1 MCAVKSQR
9 GVVVSHSGHPRGFT
23 LVELLVVIG
32 IIAVLIAILLPSLSR
47 ARAQA
52 VSVQC
57 LSNLRQIGQV
67 CMQYATENK
76 GWFPPCQPDS
86 IRQLTGG
93 GKMAG
98 NSAVGLNPAPSHR
111 VRQELFRRLKGGT
124 LIFYCPANL
133 QDGSTQFLDGN
144 VANSNTDS
152 FQAPRAELDAP
163 YGTNSPN
170 HYAVVIGYWYVANPW
185 RPGGH
190 GGPTPAAYVL
200 PPEAISWEEYGHRQ
214 FVDVNKNG
222 TAKDEYLSKMGQKR
236 ATEIVIATDKS
247 RQGGAGWLFLHGKLG
262 FNPAGNNSTNIVK
275 TAWKNNLYGDGHAES
290 VRPDQV
296 VHRWGNPATP
306 SAHAAW

>member
-1 MCAVKSQR
+1 MCPVKSQR
-9 GVVVSHSGHPRGFT
+9 SVVSHSGGHPRGFT

-47 ARAQA
+47 ARAHA

-57 LSNLRQIGQV
+57 LSNLRQIGQI
-67 CMQYATENK
+67 CIQYATENK
-76 GWFPPCQPDS
+76 GWFPPAQPDS
-86 IRQLTGG
+86 IRNITAGG
-93 GKMAG
+93 MMAG
-98 NSAVGLNPAPSHR
+98 NNANGGAGRSHLL
-111 VRQELFRRLKGGT
+111 RQDLFRRLKGGT
-124 LIFYCPANL
+124 MIFYCPANL
-133 QDGSTQFLDGN
+133 QDQNRQFLDDGPI
-144 VANSNTDS
+144 AAEPET
-152 FQAPRAELDAP
+152 FRAPRA
-163 YGTNSPN
+163 TISPGEPGFIG
-170 HYAVVIGYWYVANPW
+170 AVTIGYWYVANPW

-190 GGPTPAAYVL
+190 GGPNPATYAL
-200 PPEAISWEEYGHRQ
+200 PPGVASWEDYGHRQ
-214 FVDVNKNG
+214 FVDVNQNG
-222 TAKDEYLSKMGQKR
+222 TVQDEYLSKMGQKR

-296 VHRWGNPATP
+296 VHRWGNPATA